1 MTRVRG
7 WAPPVARVLL
17 AILTALAMAVVG
29 YAVVALLVSAAALS
43 APEEQSGFIAWLTL
57 SGVLW
62 AAPAHG
68 VMLTAQTIDYTLL
81 PWGLTAVIVALA
93 YGAGSW
99 WGRIAR
105 VRTVPQLFFGVA
117 TITIVYAAIVVGT
130 LLETRTTE
138 WTASWPRVAVQAALI
153 AAIAGGIGARRASG
167 VSLHIR
173 THVPEW
179 SMVTLRA
186 AMAAVA
192 ALVGAGALLLI
203 GWLVTSFPD
212 VLQVQGAV
220 DSGVIGGMVLLT
232 VTLAYLPTFVV
243 WAISYLVG
251 AGFSMGSESL
261 VSPFLAVL
269 PTTDVPLIPIVA
281 SFPEFAAPWAWLY
294 PCATVAS
301 GLIGGYLIARR
312 GAAEPSLMRLVMAL
326 LATTVAALVIAAAAW
341 LASGSLGQV
350 RLAFLGPL
358 PEFTGSLA
366 WIGLMVGMLPTA
378 LLVGRRRRPVLTVAA
393 PDILESVEGDVWAPR

>member
-1 MTRVRG
+1 MRG